1 MGRFAIMF
9 PQNNKNN
16 FTLLKAYSHGP
27 PLILRPYTLG
37 LMAAFKITIHQIR
50 RSPRKQVVQRF
61 FLVQNLA
68 LLVNLKMTCVT
79 CAKCFFFLF
88 IKKNCHKSRVKKSC
102 WPHLNCLFLEV
113 VRKVVGFFLKT

>member
-16 FTLLKAYSHGP
+16 FTLLKASLNFGTD
-27 PLILRPYTLG
+27 TLG

-50 RSPRKQVVQRF
+50 RSLRKQVVQHF
-61 FLVQNLA
+61 FLAKNLA
-68 LLVNLKMTCVT
+68 LLLNLKMTCVACT
-79 CAKCFFFLF
+79 KCFFLFFLF
-88 IKKNCHKSRVKKSC
+88 IKNNCHKSRVKKSC

-113 VRKVVGFFLKT
+113 AKKVVGIVF